1 MNELTQAALEIIA
14 KMRPYP
20 DGRTIYPRYT
30 KGEPVKRY
38 IDRITRTRDGG
49 LQIDGRA
56 GTQHYLYYSIRD
68 AERDYNRR
76 ARERTA

>member
-1 MNELTQAALEIIA
+1 MNELQQAALEIIM
-14 KMRPYP
+14 KMRPHP
-20 DGRTIYPRYT
+20 DGWTIYPKCT

-38 IDRITRTRDGG
+38 IHRITRT
-49 LQIDGRA
+49 
-56 GTQHYLYYSIRD
+56 RD

>member
-1 MNELTQAALEIIA
+1 MNELQQAALEIIM
-14 KMRPYP
+14 KMRPHP
-20 DGRTIYPRYT
+20 DGWTIYPKGT

-38 IDRITRTRDGG
+38 IHRITRTRDGG
-49 LQIDGRA
+49 LQIDGSA